1 MLEACLDRP
10 VALQS
15 AHVVLMECLMIAR
28 STFAVLVAGFV
39 SQPSL
44 LWAEDGSWLT
54 EQFDVVVRDQPV
66 SDVLREFGV
75 MVGRPV
81 VVTEGVDG
89 RVSIRFDSATGSDI
103 LDAVTRENA
112 LDWRYDGVRIEVSSH
127 DEQVSRLLQ
136 MGGVQQEDLVAALDA
151 IKVYDSK
158 FPISTIDG
166 TLALVSGPPRY
177 IAIVE
182 IVLGQLVERRLVA
195 ELEAEERAAAE
206 SAAKVEAEKLAE
218 ARRLAEMKRQEEAA
232 RRVDQQALQ
241 AQEQALRL
249 AAAREEIRLRAIE
262 RAAIAQERELER
274 LRARAARG
282 PVVVR
287 GLATGS

>member
-81 VVTEGVDG
+81 VVTDGVDG